1 MGKIRRKKTFLIFSK
16 LHDFYFKKCKVSFDI
31 SCFQKHKKINY
42 IYEYLPSSSSSS
54 SSSIDI

>member
-31 SCFQKHKKINY
+31 SKSTKKINY
-42 IYEYLPSSSSSS
+42 IYEYLPSSSS
-54 SSSIDI
+54 IDI

>member
-31 SCFQKHKKINY
+31 SCFQKHKKKINY
-42 IYEYLPSSSSSS
+42 IYEYLPSSSS
-54 SSSIDI
+54 IDI

>member
-31 SCFQKHKKINY
+31 SCFQKHKKKINY
-42 IYEYLPSSSSSS
+42 IYEYLPSSSSS
-54 SSSIDI
+54 IDI

>member
-31 SCFQKHKKINY
+31 SCFQKHKKNQLY
-42 IYEYLPSSSSSS
+42 I
-54 SSSIDI
+54 